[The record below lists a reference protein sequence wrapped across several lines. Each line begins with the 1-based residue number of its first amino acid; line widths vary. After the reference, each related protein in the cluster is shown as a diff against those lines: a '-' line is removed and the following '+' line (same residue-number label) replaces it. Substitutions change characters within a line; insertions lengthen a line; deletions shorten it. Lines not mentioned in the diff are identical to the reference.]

1 MGTQRIAESSGQPSG
16 QPSSRSSTERLRDA
30 LAAMN
35 RQQASGGS
43 PPQALSAATL
53 CQLAGISRNALYRY
67 HPDVLQELHDIQRQR
82 RCDPGPAKRAALQL
96 RDENHALREQVT
108 KLAAL
113 VDHYFAAW
121 QESRMLLER
130 RELELAQV
138 RRNIKPQVVS
148 IRN

>member
-1 MGTQRIAESSGQPSG
+1 M
-16 QPSSRSSTERLRDA
+16 
-30 LAAMN
+30 
-35 RQQASGGS
+35 
-43 PPQALSAATL
+43 

-96 RDENHALREQVT
+96 RDENHALHEQVT